1 MLYLTAECNYM
12 SAESAA
18 SLRCNACGLFAGIA
32 AFRRTL

>member
-1 MLYLTAECNYM
+1 MLYLAENLNYM